1 MVRRVYCAAGIA
13 VIAPHAANVV
23 AQFDDAIGDS
33 QPLQA
38 HAHGNATGACAN
50 DERVET
56 RQRLRVCG
64 RLNIATHETHLFAH
78 HADVFGRYALAH
90 THAHHQ
96 RHQFVVGLANHGCI
110 ESMRGGSSADFVG
123 DVLRKA
129 GHLICHD
136 AGIAAGQVGSLKP
149 AAIASEMHETHQ
161 QNAQVAL
168 CEGFVWGVVHRCFTT
183 ARVTTNIT
191 PP

>member
-1 MVRRVYCAAGIA
+1 
-13 VIAPHAANVV
+13 
-23 AQFDDAIGDS
+23 
-33 QPLQA
+33 
-38 HAHGNATGACAN
+38 
-50 DERVET
+50 
-56 RQRLRVCG
+56 
-64 RLNIATHETHLFAH
+64 
-78 HADVFGRYALAH
+78 
-90 THAHHQ
+90 
-96 RHQFVVGLANHGCI
+96 
-110 ESMRGGSSADFVG
+110 MRGGSSADFVG

-168 CEGFVWGVVHRCFTT
+168 CEGFVRGVVHRCFTT